1 MPEGRFPLPEEV
13 QIPKGAENWPS
24 LYAYLGLFSRQKGDY
39 ERFWFQDNLHFPLP
53 LTPFEADILTQ
64 YHPAAIGGFNARV
77 WPIPASLGPFYRV
90 FGGYIY
96 ISSENITDEEEV
108 KTRAE
113 MFKKRAGFY
122 FENWESLLEK
132 WRKKTFAMIDEFRSI
147 HFEPLP
153 EFEPEE
159 TVTTERGLTAGY
171 DLIAEYDKLMLLWE
185 KSWYYHF
192 EMFIAYGTALAFA
205 DVMQSLFPGIRNK
218 TVFAMIAGIKSP
230 LWEPD
235 EKLKD
240 LARSA
245 VKRGLGDLIAKRLSP
260 EETFAQLR
268 KTPEGTAWLKE
279 FESCKYP
286 YFYAGT
292 AQQPGFYNP
301 TRTPSWIHDLS
312 IPLNFIAGYVE
323 RITKGETVERPL
335 ASIAKERDRI
345 TSEYLELLKDDTDR
359 KAFLGALKLART
371 AWPYT
376 EEHNWWYDNLTWT
389 ISWTKIMELGKL
401 LAHHKVVLDPTDI
414 YFLKVDEVRM
424 ALHDIVLSWGEGKD
438 PRGLEHWPAIIK
450 ERRATLDALESWK
463 PPKALGKPPDVVT
476 EVFSILLWGITTERV
491 EEWLEVI
498 GKRGDLDTV
507 KGYPGSPGVA
517 EGPARIIRKVGEL
530 NQLQQGEI
538 MVSPVTS
545 PMWSPAFG
553 VAKGVI
559 TDIGGMMSH
568 TAIVC
573 REYGIP
579 AVIGTGVA
587 TDLIKTGDI
596 VRVDGNEGVFK
607 IVKRRG
613 EPARQIPT

>member
-1 MPEGRFPLPEEV
+1 MFQMAEGRFPLPDEV
-13 QIPKGAENWPS
+13 EIPKGAEDWPS

-39 ERFWFQDNLHFPLP
+39 GRFWFQDNLHFPLP

-64 YHPAAIGGFNARV
+64 YHPAAIGGFNTRV

-96 ISSENITDEEEV
+96 ISSENITNEEEV
-108 KTRAE
+108 KKRAE
-113 MFKKRAGFY
+113 MFKQRAGYY
-122 FENWESLLEK
+122 FENWDSLLEK
-132 WRKKTFAMIDEFRSI
+132 WREKTSVLIEEFRSI
-147 HFEPLP
+147 KFEPLP
-153 EFEPEE
+153 EFEPES
-159 TVTTERGLTAGY
+159 TVLSERGLTVGY
-171 DLIAEYDKLMLLWE
+171 DLVAEYDKLMLLWE

-205 DVMQSLFPGIRNK
+205 DVMQSLFPGISSK

-235 EKLKD
+235 EKLKE
-240 LARSA
+240 LAKSS
-245 VKRGLGDLIAKRLSP
+245 VKHGVSEIIVRRVSP
-260 EETFAQLR
+260 EETFTELER
-268 KTPEGTAWLKE
+268 TPEGRAWLAE
-279 FESCKYP
+279 FESHKYP

-323 RITKGETVERPL
+323 RLRNGEHIDRPL
-335 ASIAKERDRI
+335 YEIARERDRI
-345 TSEYLELLKDDTDR
+345 TDEYLALLKDEKD
-359 KAFLGALKLART
+359 KATFNVALKLART

-376 EEHNWWYDNLTWT
+376 EEHNWWYDNLIWT
-389 ISWTKIMELGKL
+389 ISWTKVLELGRI
-401 LAHHKVVLDPTDI
+401 LAHHKVVEDPTDI
-414 YFLKVDEVRM
+414 YYLKVDEVRM
-424 ALHDIVLSWGEGKD
+424 ALHDIVLAWGENKD
-438 PRGLEHWPAIIK
+438 PRGLEYWPPIIK
-450 ERRATLDALESWK
+450 ERRSMVETLEKWK

-476 EVFSILLWGITTERV
+476 EVFSILLWGITTDRV
-491 EEWLEVI
+491 TEWLQVI
-498 GKRGDLDTV
+498 GKSDELDLV
-507 KGYPGSPGVA
+507 KGLPGSPGVA
-517 EGPARIIRKVGEL
+517 EGRARIIRKVGEL
-530 NQLQQGEI
+530 NQLKQGEI

-553 VAKGVI
+553 VAKGVV

-587 TDLIKTGDI
+587 TDAIKTGDL
-596 VRVDGNEGVFK
+596 VRVDGNEGTVK
-607 IVKRRG
+607 ILNRSG
-613 EPARQIPT
+613 

>member
-13 QIPKGAENWPS
+13 QVPKGAEDWVS
-24 LYAYLGLFSRQKGDY
+24 LYAYLGLFSKQKGDY
-39 ERFWFQDNLHFPLP
+39 GRFWFQDNLHFPLP
-53 LTPFEADILTQ
+53 LSPFEADILTQ

-77 WPIPASLGPFYRV
+77 WPIPTSLGPFYRV
-90 FGGYIY
+90 FAGYIY

-108 KTRAE
+108 KKRVE
-113 MFKKRAGFY
+113 MFKSRAGFY
-122 FENWESLLEK
+122 FQNWESLLEK
-132 WRKKTFAMIDEFRSI
+132 WRKKTFALIEEFRSI
-147 HFEPLP
+147 HLETLP
-153 EFEPEE
+153 EFEPES

-171 DLIAEYDKLMLLWE
+171 DLVAEYDRLMLLWE

-205 DVMQSLFPGIRNK
+205 DVMQSLFPGISNK
-218 TVFAMIAGIKSP
+218 TVFGMIAGIKSP

-235 EKLKD
+235 EKLKE

-245 VKRGLGDLIAKRLSP
+245 VKRGVGDLIVKRLTP
-260 EETFAQLR
+260 EETFSQLG
-268 KTPEGTAWLKE
+268 KTKEGAAWLLE
-279 FESCKYP
+279 FENCKYP
-286 YFYAGT
+286 YFFAGT

-301 TRTPSWIHDLS
+301 TRTPAWIHDLS
-312 IPLNFIAGYVE
+312 IPLNFIAGYIE
-323 RITKGETVERPL
+323 RLRKGDTIERPL
-335 ASIAKERDRI
+335 AAITRERDRI
-345 TSEYLELLKDDTDR
+345 TEEYFELLKNDNDR
-359 KAFLGALKLART
+359 KSFQEALKLART

-376 EEHNWWYDNLTWT
+376 EEHNWWYDNLIWT
-389 ISWTKIMELGKL
+389 ISWTKIQELGRL
-401 LAHHKVVLDPTDI
+401 LVHHKVVRDPTDI

-424 ALHDIVLSWGEGKD
+424 ALHDIVLAWGEGKD
-438 PRGLEHWPAIIK
+438 PRGLEYWPAIIK
-450 ERRATLDALESWK
+450 KRRAILDSLERWK
-463 PPKALGKPPDVVT
+463 PPRALGKPPDVVT
-476 EVFSILLWGITTERV
+476 EVFSILLWGITTDRV

-498 GKRGDLDTV
+498 GKRGNLDVV
-507 KGYPGSPGVA
+507 KGLPGSPGVA
-517 EGPARIIRKVGEL
+517 EGRVRIIRQVREL
-530 NQLQQGEI
+530 NQLKEGEI

-587 TDLIKTGDI
+587 TDVLKNGDL
-596 VRVDGNEGVFK
+596 VRVDGNEGTFK
-607 IVKRRG
+607 ILKRGGGAKRLT
-613 EPARQIPT
+613 AT

>member
-1 MPEGRFPLPEEV
+1 MTEGRFPLPEEV
-13 QIPKGAENWPS
+13 EVPKGAENWPS
-24 LYAYLGLFSRQKGDY
+24 LYAYLGLFSKQKGDY
-39 ERFWFQDNLHFPLP
+39 GRFWFQDNLHFPLP

-64 YHPAAIGGFNARV
+64 YHPAAIGGFNSRV

-96 ISSENITDEEEV
+96 ISSENITNEEEV
-108 KTRAE
+108 KTRSE
-113 MFKKRAGFY
+113 MFKRRAGYY

-132 WRKKTFAMIDEFRSI
+132 WREKTSGLIEEFRSVN
-147 HFEPLP
+147 FQALP
-153 EFEPEE
+153 EFEPES
-159 TVTTERGLTAGY
+159 TVFSERGLTAGY
-171 DLIAEYDKLMLLWE
+171 DLVAEYDRLMLLWE

-205 DVMQSLFPGIRNK
+205 DVMQSLFPGVSSK
-218 TVFAMIAGIKSP
+218 TTFAMIAGIKSP

-235 EKLKD
+235 EKLKE
-240 LARSA
+240 LAKSSIKHGVSEIIVRR
-245 VKRGLGDLIAKRLSP
+245 VSP
-260 EETFAQLR
+260 DGTFAELK
-268 KTPEGTAWLKE
+268 KTPEGKAWLE
-279 FESCKYP
+279 QFESQKYP

-323 RITKGETVERPL
+323 RLRNGDNIDRPL
-335 ASIAKERDRI
+335 HEIARERDRI
-345 TSEYLELLKDDTDR
+345 TDEYLELLKDDKDKT
-359 KAFLGALKLART
+359 AFQAALKLART

-376 EEHNWWYDNLTWT
+376 EEHNWWYDNLIWT
-389 ISWTKIMELGKL
+389 ISWTKVLELGKI
-401 LAHHKVVLDPTDI
+401 LAHHKVVEDPTDI
-414 YFLKVDEVRM
+414 YYLKVDEVRM
-424 ALHDIVLSWGEGKD
+424 ALHDIVLAWGENKD
-438 PRGLEHWPAIIK
+438 PRGLEYWPPIIK
-450 ERRATLDALESWK
+450 ERRSMVGVLEKWK

-476 EVFSILLWGITTERV
+476 EVFSILLWGITTDRV
-491 EEWLEVI
+491 TEWLHVI
-498 GKRGDLDTV
+498 GRSEELDLV
-507 KGYPGSPGVA
+507 KGLPGSPGTA
-517 EGPARIIRKVGEL
+517 EGRARIIRKVGEL
-530 NQLQQGEI
+530 NQLKQGEI

-553 VAKGVI
+553 VAIGVV

-587 TDLIKTGDI
+587 TDAIKTGDLI
-596 VRVDGNEGVFK
+596 RVDGNEGTVK
-607 IVKRRG
+607 ILKRSG
-613 EPARQIPT
+613 